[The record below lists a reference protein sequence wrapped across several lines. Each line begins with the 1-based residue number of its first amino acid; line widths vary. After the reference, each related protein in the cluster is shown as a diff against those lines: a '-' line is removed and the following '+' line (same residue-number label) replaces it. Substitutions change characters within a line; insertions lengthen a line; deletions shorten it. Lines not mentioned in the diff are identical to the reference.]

1 MRRIR
6 ILQATDEV
14 SALAERTPK
23 GEEFMINR
31 RGQEGAKSAPAGQRP
46 RHTPREVVEHLRQSR
61 KGAHL
66 PAGYTL
72 RRLIEEGRRY

>member
-46 RHTPREVVEHLRQSR
+46 RRTPREVVEHLRQSR

-72 RRLIEEGRRY
+72 RRLIEEGRRS